1 MNHSRS
7 RSTRPVATAVQTKTD
22 WYRIVNKADRSASVM
37 IYDEIGFYG
46 VSATDFVKEISALD
60 VDSIEVQ
67 INSPGGDVFDGIAI
81 YNALKNHPAKVTTR
95 VDGIAASAASF
106 IAQAGD
112 DRVMTRNG
120 QMMIHDASG
129 LCIGNA
135 ADMRSMTD
143 LLDKASDNIADIYE
157 QASGKP
163 AAEWRVAMLAETWYS
178 ADEAVAAGLADS
190 VLGAAQVENKG
201 VPALT
206 NASPTPVEDEIDYA
220 AITRAL
226 KEALK

>member
-1 MNHSRS
+1 M
-7 RSTRPVATAVQTKTD
+7 PEAKTD
-22 WYRIVNKADRSASVM
+22 WYRIVNKAQSRAATIM

-46 VSATDFVKEISALD
+46 VAAADFVKEVNALD
-60 VDSIEVQ
+60 VDTIEVQ

-81 YNALKNHPAKVTTR
+81 YNALKNHAARVTTR

-112 DRVMTRNG
+112 ERVMTRNG
-120 QMMIHDASG
+120 QMMIHDAAG

-135 ADMRSMTD
+135 ADMQQMVD
-143 LLDKASDNIADIYE
+143 LLNKASDNIADIYA
-157 QASGKP
+157 QASGIP
-163 AAEWRVAMLAETWYS
+163 AEKWRASMLAETWYS
-178 ADEAVAAGLADS
+178 ADEAVASGLADT
-190 VLGAAQVENKG
+190 VLGAEPVEAKA

-206 NASPTPVEDEIDYA
+206 NASPTPVEAEIDYD

-226 KEALK
+226 KEALQ